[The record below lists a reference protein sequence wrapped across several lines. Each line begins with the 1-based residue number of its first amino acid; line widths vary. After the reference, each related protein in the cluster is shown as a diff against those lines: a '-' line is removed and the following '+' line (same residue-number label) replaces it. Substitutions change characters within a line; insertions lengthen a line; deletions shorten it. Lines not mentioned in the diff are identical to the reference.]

1 MLISIIIPTLNEAPG
16 ILPQLTALQPLRPGC
31 EIILADGGSLDD
43 TQRLAGPLADR
54 VIVSDKGRARQMNAG
69 AKQARGGILLF
80 LHADTC
86 LPDNALD
93 LIREGISA
101 GGSWGRFDIELTGGS
116 PILKVIAQMMNWRSR
131 LTAIATGDQAL
142 FITSKAFEHVGHY
155 PDIELM
161 EDIAICKKLK
171 KLGKPVCLKMKVV
184 SSGRRWEKFGLLRT
198 ILLMWWLRILF
209 FLGINPAYLSELYSR
224 GIFWKQ

>member
-1 MLISIIIPTLNEAPG
+1 MRISIIIPTLNEASG
-16 ILPQLTALQPLRPGC
+16 ILPQLTALQPLRPEC
-31 EIILADGGSLDD
+31 EMIIADGGSKDA
-43 TQRLAGPLADR
+43 TQRLAGPMVDR
-54 VIVSDKGRARQMNAG
+54 IIISDRGRARQMNAG
-69 AKQARGGILLF
+69 AKQARGDILLF

-86 LPDNALD
+86 LPDKALD

-101 GGSWGRFDIELTGGS
+101 GGCWGRFDIELTGGS
-116 PILKVIAQMMNWRSR
+116 PMFKVIAQMMSWRSR

-142 FITSKAFEHVGHY
+142 FITKKAFDQVGQY

-161 EDIAICKKLK
+161 EDIAISKELK
-171 KLGKPVCLKMKVV
+171 RLGKPVCLSKKVI

-209 FLGINPAYLSELYSR
+209 FFGVKPAFLSELYSR
-224 GIFWKQ
+224 GIFWKR